1 MQEKGKQNRLD
12 GLSAA
17 VKKSHNFILENRSK
31 LILSGVIDVG
41 SFNETEVVVYTSLG
55 ELRLKG
61 KELQMNKVNVESGDM
76 EITGRIEAAA
86 YSDNI
91 GRVPNNFITKLFK

>member
-1 MQEKGKQNRLD
+1 MQERNKLG

-17 VKKSHNFILENRSK
+17 AKKTHNFILENREK

-41 SFNETEVVVYTSLG
+41 SFNETEVAVYTQLG

-61 KELQMNKVNVESGDM
+61 KGLQIVRVNVETGDM
-76 EITGRIEAAA
+76 EITGKIEAAV

-91 GRVPNNFITKLFK
+91 GRVPNNIITKLFK

>member
-1 MQEKGKQNRLD
+1 MQKKTEPSSQT
-12 GLSAA
+12 A
-17 VKKSHNFILENRSK
+17 KKSHNFILENRSK

-41 SFNETEVVVYTSLG
+41 SFNDTEVVVYTQLG

-61 KELQMNKVNVESGDM
+61 RGLQIVRVNVETGDM
-76 EITGRIEAAA
+76 EMTGKIESTL

-91 GRVPNNFITKLFK
+91 GKVPNNFITKLFK

>member
-1 MQEKGKQNRLD
+1 MQEKI
-12 GLSAA
+12 
-17 VKKSHNFILENRSK
+17 VKKAHNFILENRSK

-41 SFNETEVVVYTSLG
+41 SFNEGEVVVYTQLG

-61 KELQMNKVNVESGDM
+61 KNLQIVRVNVETGDM
-76 EITGRIEAAA
+76 EITGEVASAS
-86 YSDNI
+86 YTDNI